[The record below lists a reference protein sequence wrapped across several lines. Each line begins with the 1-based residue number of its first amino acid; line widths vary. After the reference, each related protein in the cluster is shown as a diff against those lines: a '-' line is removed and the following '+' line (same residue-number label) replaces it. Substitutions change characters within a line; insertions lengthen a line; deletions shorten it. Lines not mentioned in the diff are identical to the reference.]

1 MPYRWTKLW
10 PGVQGLIKKFRASAM
25 SQAESSPP
33 WFHAMAFSKSMALR
47 PAARVKDS
55 WASLGY
61 FTNGIMPTAKI
72 ELAPLLKH
80 GHKVI
85 HMEDVSWSSLKV
97 LHESGTVLSGASL
110 CIGLLDRQQLRQRGW
125 WKQDLGVKRVNWF
138 ASFLF
143 KVQVSTSSRCL
154 GKGCN
159 FFYLIL
165 ACVHSHMFHLYS
177 FFLDLLNQFK
187 SWLFFMLL
195 MRLNQLINP
204 LCIPLFDGQNPW
216 FLGEICWDAL
226 LVTLTLT
233 SLVAIPLH
241 FLWMRTG
248 RQGGVG
254 YTWKIS
260 P

>member
-1 MPYRWTKLW
+1 MHRSFGQTATPSERVVEAGLGGEEGELVCILSLQGSSVNFIPMP
-10 PGVQGLIKKFRASAM
+10 G
-25 SQAESSPP
+25 
-33 WFHAMAFSKSMALR
+33 
-47 PAARVKDS
+47 
-55 WASLGY
+55 
-61 FTNGIMPTAKI
+61 
-72 ELAPLLKH
+72 
-80 GHKVI
+80 
-85 HMEDVSWSSLKV
+85 
-97 LHESGTVLSGASL
+97 
-110 CIGLLDRQQLRQRGW
+110 
-125 WKQDLGVKRVNWF
+125 KR
-138 ASFLF
+138 L
-143 KVQVSTSSRCL
+143 Q
-154 GKGCN
+154 

-177 FFLDLLNQFK
+177 FFLDLINQFK